1 MDIIVEKDQA
11 KLSLRVD
18 MVIDLPEGHTE
29 ITEKEKCAII
39 DRIHHYLT
47 DLGTTSDDYDGVL
60 AGSLTKYG
68 PDFKLLIK
76 EV

>member
-1 MDIIVEKDQA
+1 MHITVEKDQA
-11 KLSLRVD
+11 KLSLQID

-39 DRIHHYLT
+39 DRVHHYLT
-47 DLGTTSDDYDGVL
+47 DIGTTSDDYDGCL
-60 AGSLTKYG
+60 AGALTENG
-68 PDFKLLIK
+68 PDFKLLVK